1 MRYLAA
7 LVAGTLVT
15 LGLFYLMSY
24 LISQGKDQNK
34 LDLSTGSVV
43 EFIRVRQD
51 ENLQTRERVVPK
63 KPEPPKEPPSQP
75 KVNVASNEKPQAQ
88 DLNIQA
94 PKIADGLKGGMG
106 PYLGGGGGGA
116 SGDSEE
122 MPIVRIEPQY
132 PQQAAMQGIEGYVT
146 VSFIITKTGSTR
158 DVKVIDAN
166 PPRVFNQ
173 AAQRA
178 VLRWRYKPRYVDGEP
193 VERPGTV
200 TLDFKLS
207 D

>member
-1 MRYLAA
+1 MRYLLA

-15 LGLFYLMSY
+15 LGLFYFMSV
-24 LISQGKDQNK
+24 LISQGKDPK
-34 LDLSTGSVV
+34 LDKDLGSVV
-43 EFIRVRQD
+43 EFIRAPQD
-51 ENLQTRERVVPK
+51 ENLQTRERMVPQ
-63 KPEPPKEPPSQP
+63 KPPPPERPPEQP
-75 KVNVASNEKPQAQ
+75 KMDVASNDRPQAD

-106 PYLGGGGGGA
+106 PYLGGGGGG
-116 SGDSEE
+116 SGDAEE

-132 PQQAAMQGIEGYVT
+132 PPQAQMQGIEGQVT
-146 VSFIITKTGSTR
+146 VSFTVTKTGSIS
-158 DVKVIDAN
+158 DVKIEAAN

-178 VLRWRYKPRYVDGEP
+178 VMRWRYKPKLVDGEP
-193 VERPGTV
+193 VERRLST
-200 TLDFKLS
+200 TFDFKLAS